1 MIEAEFAGYQVQT
14 EFFEGPLDL
23 LLHLIRKNKMNII
36 EVRLSQITTEYLSY
50 LEGKKG
56 INPSRESEFLMTAA
70 TLIYIKSRSLLPKPE
85 NPAEESP
92 EKQLIHTLIEYEKIQ
107 KISRMLQDM
116 EYTELLLW
124 RRLEID
130 ENFTNREYS
139 LKEVSAFQLAEIFF
153 DIVKKKENEQF
164 LYISSK
170 NYSIAEK
177 QEEILSL
184 LESAGFLDF
193 SEFVSRLDSIEEI
206 VVSFFTL
213 LEMIKRHLLVAVQEQ
228 LFGTISIYK
237 NEAGKLDN

>member
-1 MIEAEFAGYQVQT
+1 MMETEFSGYQVQT

-36 EVRLSQITTEYLSY
+36 EVRLSQITAEYLSY
-50 LEGKKG
+50 LEGKRG

-85 NPAEESP
+85 NPEEESP

-107 KISRMLQDM
+107 KISKMLRDM

-124 RRLEID
+124 RRLEMN
-130 ENFTNREYS
+130 ENFVNREYE

-153 DIVKKKENEQF
+153 DIVKKKEYEQF
-164 LYISSK
+164 LEIPSK
-170 NYSIAEK
+170 NYSIAKK
-177 QEEILSL
+177 QEEILTL
-184 LESAGFLDF
+184 LAASGYIDF
-193 SEFVSRLDSIEEI
+193 SEYVSKLDSVEEI

-213 LEMIKRHLLVAVQEQ
+213 LEMIKRHMLIGVQET
-228 LFGTISIYK
+228 LFGTISIFR
-237 NEAGKLDN
+237 NEASKLEN

>member
-1 MIEAEFAGYQVQT
+1 MEMEIQGYQVQT
-14 EFFEGPLDL
+14 DFFEGPLDL
-23 LLHLIRKNKMNII
+23 LLHLIRKNKMKIVEI
-36 EVRLSQITTEYLSY
+36 RLSQITAEYLAY
-50 LEGKKG
+50 LESKKG
-56 INPSRESEFLMTAA
+56 INPSRESDFLMTAA

-107 KISRMLQDM
+107 KISKMLQDM

-124 RRLEID
+124 RRLETG
-130 ENFTNREYS
+130 ENFTNREYE

-177 QEEILSL
+177 QEEILIL
-184 LESAGFLDF
+184 LGKNGFIDF
-193 SEFVSRLDSIEEI
+193 SDYMAKLDSIEEI
-206 VVSFFTL
+206 LVSFFTL
-213 LEMIKRHLLVAVQEQ
+213 LEMIKRHLLIAVQEQ
-228 LFGTISIYK
+228 LFGTISIYS
-237 NEAGKLDN
+237 NQAGKLDN

>member
-1 MIEAEFAGYQVQT
+1 MEAEALAYQVQT
-14 EFFEGPLDL
+14 DFFEGPLDL
-23 LLHLIRKNKMNII
+23 LLHLIRKNKMNIA
-36 EVRLSQITTEYLSY
+36 EVRLSQITAEYLSY
-50 LEGKKG
+50 LQGKQG

-85 NPAEESP
+85 SQSEESP
-92 EKQLIHTLIEYEKIQ
+92 EKQLIHTLIEYEKVQ
-107 KISRMLQDM
+107 KISRMLQEM
-116 EYTELLLW
+116 ETTELLLW

-130 ENFTNREYS
+130 ENFSNREYS

-177 QEEILSL
+177 QEEILAL
-184 LESAGFLDF
+184 LEVNGFLDF
-193 SEFVSRLDSIEEI
+193 SEFVTKLDSIEEI

-228 LFGTISIYK
+228 LFGTISLFR
-237 NEAGKLDN
+237 NESGKLDN

>member
-1 MIEAEFAGYQVQT
+1 METEFSGYQVQT

-23 LLHLIRKNKMNII
+23 LLHLIRKNRMSII
-36 EVRLSQITTEYLSY
+36 EVRLSQITAEYLAY
-50 LEGKKG
+50 LKSKRG

-85 NPAEESP
+85 NPEESP

-107 KISRMLQDM
+107 KISKMLRDM

-124 RRLEID
+124 RRLEIN
-130 ENFTNREYS
+130 ENFANREYE

-153 DIVKKKENEQF
+153 DIVKKKEYEQF
-164 LYISSK
+164 LEIPSK
-170 NYSIAEK
+170 NYSIAKK
-177 QEEILSL
+177 QEEILYL
-184 LESAGFLDF
+184 LETSGYIDF
-193 SEFVSRLDSIEEI
+193 SEYVSRLDSIEEV

-213 LEMIKRHLLVAVQEQ
+213 LEMIKRHMLIAVQEQ
-228 LFGTISIYK
+228 LFGTISIFK

>member
-1 MIEAEFAGYQVQT
+1 MMEAEFAGYQVQT

-36 EVRLSQITTEYLSY
+36 EVRLSQITAEYLSY
-50 LEGKKG
+50 LQGKHG

-85 NPAEESP
+85 NAAEESP

-107 KISRMLQDM
+107 KISRMLQEM

-130 ENFTNREYS
+130 ENFTNREYA

-177 QEEILSL
+177 QTEILAL
-184 LESAGFLDF
+184 LESSGFVDF
-193 SEFVSRLDSIEEI
+193 SVYVSRLDSIEEI

-228 LFGTISIYK
+228 LFGTIGIYK
-237 NEAGKLDN
+237 NDAGRLEN

>member
-1 MIEAEFAGYQVQT
+1 MMEAEFAGYQVQT

-36 EVRLSQITTEYLSY
+36 EVRLSQITAEYLSY
-50 LEGKKG
+50 LESKKG

-92 EKQLIHTLIEYEKIQ
+92 EKQLLHTLIEYEKIQ
-107 KISRMLQDM
+107 KITKMLQEM

-130 ENFTNREYS
+130 ENFTNREYA

-177 QEEILSL
+177 QTEIMAI
-184 LESAGFLDF
+184 LESSGFLDF
-193 SEFVSRLDSIEEI
+193 SMYVSKLDSLEEI

-213 LEMIKRHLLVAVQEQ
+213 LEMIKRHLLVATQEQ
-228 LFGTISIYK
+228 LFGTISLYK
-237 NEAGKLDN
+237 NEASTLDN

>member
-1 MIEAEFAGYQVQT
+1 METEILAYQVQT
-14 EFFEGPLDL
+14 DYFEGPLDL
-23 LLHLIRKNKMNII
+23 LLHLIRKNKLNIV
-36 EVRLSQITTEYLSY
+36 EVRLSQITAEYLSY
-50 LEGKKG
+50 LQSKKG

-107 KISRMLQDM
+107 KISKMLQEM

-130 ENFTNREYS
+130 ENFTHREYA

-177 QEEILSL
+177 QVEIITL
-184 LESAGFLDF
+184 LENHGFLDF
-193 SEFVSRLDSIEEI
+193 SEFVSKLDSIEEI

-228 LFGTISIYK
+228 LFGTISIYR

>member
-1 MIEAEFAGYQVQT
+1 METEALAYQVQT
-14 EFFEGPLDL
+14 DYFEGPLDL
-23 LLHLIRKNKMNII
+23 LLHLIRKNKLNIV
-36 EVRLSQITTEYLSY
+36 EVRLSEITAEYLSY
-50 LEGKKG
+50 LQSKKG

-92 EKQLIHTLIEYEKIQ
+92 EKRLIHTLIEYEKVQ
-107 KISRMLQDM
+107 KISRMLQEM

-130 ENFTNREYS
+130 ENFTHREYA

-170 NYSIAEK
+170 NYSIAQK

-184 LESAGFLDF
+184 LESHGFLDF
-193 SEFVSRLDSIEEI
+193 SEFVSKLDCIEEI

-213 LEMIKRHLLVAVQEQ
+213 LEMIKRHQLVAIQEQ
-228 LFGTISIYK
+228 LFWTISLYR
-237 NEAGKLDN
+237 NEAGKLEN

>member
-1 MIEAEFAGYQVQT
+1 METNVYQVQT
-14 EFFEGPLDL
+14 DFFEGPLDL

-36 EVRLSQITTEYLSY
+36 EIRLSQITSEYLSY
-50 LEGKKG
+50 LESKKG
-56 INPSRESEFLMTAA
+56 INPSRESDFLMTAA

-107 KISRMLQDM
+107 KISKMLQDM

-124 RRLEID
+124 RRLEMS
-130 ENFTNREYS
+130 ENFTNREYA

-177 QEEILSL
+177 QDEILSL
-184 LESAGFLDF
+184 LEQNGYFDF
-193 SEFVSRLDSIEEI
+193 TEYVSKLDSIEEI
-206 VVSFFTL
+206 LVSFFTL

-237 NEAGKLDN
+237 NETSKLDN

>member
-1 MIEAEFAGYQVQT
+1 MMEAEFAGYQVQT

-36 EVRLSQITTEYLSY
+36 EVRLSQITAEYLSY
-50 LEGKKG
+50 LQGKRG

-107 KISRMLQDM
+107 KISRMLQEM

-130 ENFTNREYS
+130 ENFTNREYA

-177 QEEILSL
+177 QTEILAL
-184 LESAGFLDF
+184 LESSGFVDF
-193 SEFVSRLDSIEEI
+193 SVYVSRLDSIEEI

-228 LFGTISIYK
+228 LFGTIGIYK
-237 NEAGKLDN
+237 NDAGRLEN

>member
-1 MIEAEFAGYQVQT
+1 MMEAEFGGYQVQT
-14 EFFEGPLDL
+14 DFFAGPLDL
-23 LLHLIRKNKMNII
+23 LLHLIRKNKMNIA
-36 EVRLSQITTEYLSY
+36 EVRLSRITSEYLSY
-50 LEGKKG
+50 LEGKGG

-85 NPAEESP
+85 EPGEDSP
-92 EKQLIHTLIEYEKIQ
+92 EKRLIHTLIEYEKIQ
-107 KISRMLQDM
+107 KISHLLQEM

-124 RRLEID
+124 RRRERSED
-130 ENFTNREYS
+130 FANREYE

-164 LYISSK
+164 LYIASK

-177 QEEILSL
+177 QAEILSI
-184 LESAGFLDF
+184 LESSGFLDF
-193 SEFVSRLDSIEEI
+193 TVYVAKLDSVEEI

-228 LFGTISIYK
+228 LFGTISIYR
-237 NEAGKLDN
+237 NEAGQLEN